1 MKSLKLKVNT
11 MNKILVCLSVLF
23 AASVVCAADHCACC
37 NATMGLRLVEGRH
50 YCKEHY
56 CVKHKVIKNYR
67 YCPECEMER
76 KIKSGKAKCQ
86 FCAEKKKLT
95 VKRIDLK
102 NNRSEYNHCVLS
114 MKEPFVFVCPQH
126 YCKTHKLPFT
136 KDGDKIVC
144 GKCAKN
150 ASEALWDEKLE
161 GIFGQKLGALAEVKG
176 ADSDLQMREF
186 VPEKAFRI
194 GYKYSIT
201 SRKGKVI
208 EITAAKE
215 GMVFAE
221 AVAEYNDV
229 IKLLD
234 IKYSRDRRRFGTD
247 GGYEGKSC
255 MYCFDSAS
263 HTPKDAKEVIS
274 VSVVRMGD
282 GVNYR
287 IAISAGLVDELKDII
302 DKCRESDLDAL

>member
-1 MKSLKLKVNT
+1 
-11 MNKILVCLSVLF
+11 MNKLIVSLVILLI
-23 AASVVCAADHCACC
+23 ASVSSAADHCACC
-37 NATMGLRLVEGRH
+37 NATMGLRLVKDRH

-56 CVKHKVIKNYR
+56 CVKHKVIKSYR
-67 YCPECEMER
+67 DCQECEMER
-76 KIKSGKAKCQ
+76 RIKSGKAKCQ
-86 FCAEKKKLT
+86 FCTEKKKLMI
-95 VKRIDLK
+95 KKIGAE
-102 NNRSEYNHCVLS
+102 NNRNEYIKIGLKLGC
-114 MKEPFVFVCPQH
+114 EPFIFVCPQH

-136 KDGDKIVC
+136 KDNDKIVC
-144 GKCAKN
+144 SKCAKS
-150 ASEALWDEKLE
+150 ATEALWDEKLE
-161 GIFGQKLGALAEVKG
+161 GIFGQKFGALVEVKD
-176 ADSDLQMREF
+176 ANKEMEVREF

-234 IKYSRDRRRFGTD
+234 IKYSRDRRRFDTD

-255 MYCFDSAS
+255 MYCFDSVS
-263 HTPKDAKEVIS
+263 HTPNDAKEIIS
-274 VSVVRMGD
+274 VSISRMGD

-287 IAISAGLVDELKDII
+287 IAIDAGLVDELKDII

>member
-1 MKSLKLKVNT
+1 
-11 MNKILVCLSVLF
+11 MNKLIVSLVILLI
-23 AASVVCAADHCACC
+23 ASVVSAADHCACC

-67 YCPECEMER
+67 DCPECEMER
-76 KIKSGKAKCQ
+76 QIKSGKAKCQ
-86 FCAEKKKLT
+86 FCAEKKKLQI
-95 VKRIDLK
+95 KRVDRDY
-102 NNRSEYNHCVLS
+102 NRREYMLCS
-114 MKEPFVFVCPQH
+114 MQREPLIFVCPQH

-161 GIFGQKLGALAEVKG
+161 GIFGQKLGALVEVKG

-234 IKYSRDRRRFGTD
+234 IKYSRDRRRFDTD

-255 MYCFDSAS
+255 MYCFDSVS
-263 HTPKDAKEVIS
+263 HTPNDAKEIIS
-274 VSVVRMGD
+274 VSISRMGD

>member
-1 MKSLKLKVNT
+1 MQRLRINI
-11 MNKILVCLSVLF
+11 MNKLIASLVILLI
-23 AASVVCAADHCACC
+23 ASVASAADHCACC
-37 NATMGLRLVEGRH
+37 NATMGLRLVKGRH
-50 YCKEHY
+50 YCKDHY
-56 CVKHKVIKNYR
+56 CVKHKAIKSYR
-67 YCPECEMER
+67 DCQECEMER
-76 KIKSGKAKCQ
+76 QIKSGKAKCQ
-86 FCAEKKKLT
+86 FCTEKKKLT

-102 NNRSEYNHCVLS
+102 NNRSEYNHSVLS

-136 KDGDKIVC
+136 KDNDKIVC
-144 GKCAKN
+144 SKCAKS
-150 ASEALWDEKLE
+150 ATEALWDEKLE
-161 GIFGQKLGALAEVKG
+161 GIFGQKLGALVEVKD
-176 ADSDLQMREF
+176 ANKEMEVREF

-201 SRKGKVI
+201 FRKGKVI
-208 EITAAKE
+208 EISAAKE

-234 IKYSRDRRRFGTD
+234 IKYSRDRRRFDTD

-255 MYCFDSAS
+255 MYCFDSVS
-263 HTPKDAKEVIS
+263 HTPNDAKEIIS
-274 VSVVRMGD
+274 VSISRMGD